1 MRPEALVFMIAVFA
15 VCLGGFLLCLFAA
28 EKKRP

>member
-1 MRPEALVFMIAVFA
+1 MKPDALVFMIV
-15 VCLGGFLLCLFAA
+15 VYGLCLGGFLYCLFAP

>member
-1 MRPEALVFMIAVFA
+1 MRPEALVFMIAVFV
-15 VCLGGFLLCLFAA
+15 VCLGGFLYCLFAP